1 MPFSAATGVTEAAL
15 AAETIASDQTQP
27 ASMQAA
33 VNVPKMMS
41 TSPGRIFNSRLETA
55 KDMKL
60 LSRFQGRPVARE
72 TPLKSNQL
80 R

>member
-1 MPFSAATGVTEAAL
+1 
-15 AAETIASDQTQP
+15 
-27 ASMQAA
+27 MQAA

-72 TPLKSNQL
+72 TPLKANQL